1 MTSSINMLNWN
12 SHQNLN
18 NISFIE
24 VEFIAQLLYLLCSV
38 PSTLSMFSCSPP
50 SFHHA
55 NLFLFLSISPLSL
68 SVSIPLMTQVSRIKY
83 YTQEGLLKQYNY
95 NILHPCLTLC
105 LQYTPCKASHS
116 PFHFVL
122 FAMVT
127 WQILMFHSDTGSCC
141 NLNVYCLPTWWQ
153 QKVSLM

>member
-38 PSTLSMFSCSPP
+38 PGTLSMFSCSPP

-83 YTQEGLLKQYNY
+83 YTQEGLLKQYIIIIY
-95 NILHPCLTLC
+95 CTHVSLFVYSTRPVKLLTLLFILSC
-105 LQYTPCKASHS
+105 LPWWRGKFWCFTVIQE
-116 PFHFVL
+116 VV
-122 FAMVT
+122 VT
-127 WQILMFHSDTGSCC
+127 WMCIVFPPDD
-141 NLNVYCLPTWWQ
+141 NR
-153 QKVSLM
+153 K